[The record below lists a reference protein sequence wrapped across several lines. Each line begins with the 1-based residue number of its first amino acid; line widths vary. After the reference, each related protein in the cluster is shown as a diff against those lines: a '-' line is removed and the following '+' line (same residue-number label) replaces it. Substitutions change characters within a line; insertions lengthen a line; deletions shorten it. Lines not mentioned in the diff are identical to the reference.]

1 MKCFTKRAVIALGA
15 ASIAFL
21 GCTRITNAK
30 PELIRTVSVAGDN
43 PFGGTPA
50 VEIPSDARAMS
61 AFLKAEVAMNQ
72 GDREEALKDYAES
85 VQYDP
90 ANAALK
96 VRLATLYVRDG
107 RLKEA
112 LDLVNQALVINPDSA
127 DARLLGAGISSA
139 LGDDPAA
146 EKDYREVLRLNPK
159 NQEAYLY
166 LGTLY
171 AKRSDY
177 GEAEKTFQQL
187 IKLDPNSFLGYYY
200 AGKVMVAAKNFPAAE
215 RYYQKALDLNPQ
227 SELVLLDFALLRERQ
242 GRPQHALVYY
252 NNIT

>member
-1 MKCFTKRAVIALGA
+1 MIALAA

-21 GCTRITNAK
+21 GCTQLSNAR
-30 PELIRTVSVAGDN
+30 PELLRSASAGGDN
-43 PFGGTPA
+43 PFGGAPA
-50 VEIPSDARAMS
+50 VEVPSDARAMS
-61 AFLKAEVAMNQ
+61 AFLKAEYAMNE
-72 GDREEALKDYAES
+72 GDREEALKDYAEA

-90 ANAALK
+90 SNAALK

-112 LDLVNQALVINPDSA
+112 LEQVNQALAIDPDSA

-139 LGDDPAA
+139 LGDDATA

-171 AKRSDY
+171 AKRGD
-177 GEAEKTFQQL
+177 T
-187 IKLDPNSFLGYYY
+187 
-200 AGKVMVAAKNFPAAE
+200 AK
-215 RYYQKALDLNPQ
+215 R
-227 SELVLLDFALLRERQ
+227 R
-242 GRPQHALVYY
+242 RPSSS
-252 NNIT
+252 